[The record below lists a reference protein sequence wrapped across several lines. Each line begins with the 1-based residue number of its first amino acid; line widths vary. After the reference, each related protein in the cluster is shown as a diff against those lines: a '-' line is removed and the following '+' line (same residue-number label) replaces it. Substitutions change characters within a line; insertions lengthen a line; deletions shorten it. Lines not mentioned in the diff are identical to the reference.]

1 MLKLAIVQLDRKPK
15 KEDNL
20 AGILSLVRSLRAD
33 VILLPE
39 NWLGT
44 ELLMFEEYLSYVE
57 KVAAVLSGD
66 VLLAAGAQYIS
77 AGNEILSRGAFVRN
91 GSGKLVCYEKI
102 FPSQAVGE
110 RQVLQPGKGTPVV
123 EHAGWKIAAVVC
135 VDLFYPEIARHLALA
150 GCQVILNPVS
160 IPHDRLS
167 LWQALGLVRASENT
181 VFLASANNAGGVYPD
196 GREITGG
203 SFVALPD
210 GRLGPVAGSGEKVLV
225 FDLDQDLIAQT
236 RKRWPYL
243 EDVQKNYQSG
253 GIFLDRAR
261 KCI

>member
-20 AGILSLVRSLRAD
+20 ARILSLVKSIKAD

-44 ELLMFEEYLSYVE
+44 ELLMFDDYLSYVE

-66 VLLAAGAQYIS
+66 TLLAAGAHYIS
-77 AGNEILSRGAFVRN
+77 VGKETFSRGVFVRN
-91 GSGKLVCYEKI
+91 GSGKLVSYEKI

-110 RQVLQPGKGTPVV
+110 RQVLQPGKSTPVV

-135 VDLFYPEIARHLALA
+135 VDLFYPEISRRLALA
-150 GCQVILNPVS
+150 GCQVILNPAS
-160 IPHDRLS
+160 IPDGRLP
-167 LWQALGLVRASENT
+167 LWRALGLIRASENT
-181 VFLASANNAGGVYPD
+181 VFLATANNAGGLYPD

-210 GRLGPVAGSGEKVLV
+210 GRLGIVAGSGEGVLNLE
-225 FDLDQDLIAQT
+225 LDQDLIKQT

-243 EDVQKNYQSG
+243 DDVRKSSG
-253 GIFLDRAR
+253 RGNLSGA
-261 KCI
+261 